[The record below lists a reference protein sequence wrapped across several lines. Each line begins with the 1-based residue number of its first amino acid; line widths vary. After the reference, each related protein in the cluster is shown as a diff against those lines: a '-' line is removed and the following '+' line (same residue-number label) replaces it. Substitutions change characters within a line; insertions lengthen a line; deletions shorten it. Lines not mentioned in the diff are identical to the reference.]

1 MVNLKTSYLG
11 LDLKN
16 PLIASSSGLTS
27 SVAKVKKLEDN
38 GVSAVVLKSIFEEE
52 IAYEYSDY
60 IKKASQNGEPPK
72 FFEYEGRQNPIDF
85 YGYVI
90 REENLKKYTKLIEEC
105 KKSVD
110 IPVIASINCHFY
122 SSEWIAYARRLQRAG
137 ADALELN
144 MFFLPTN
151 FSRPREETEKIYFS
165 VIEQILSKV
174 SIPVSLKISYF
185 FTDLG
190 PMIQKVSETGIKG
203 LVLFNRF
210 FSPDFD
216 IEKFKVIPSFIMSNP
231 ADLSISLR
239 WIAVMS
245 QRVGCDLAASTG
257 VHDGDG
263 LIKQILAG
271 ADAVQ
276 VASCLYKNGL
286 GYAKEMLDR
295 LESWMIMKGF
305 DSIDSFKGKMSQDK
319 NEDTA
324 IYERVQFMKYFGGQ
338 KI

>member
-1 MVNLKTSYLG
+1 MDLKTSYLG
-11 LDLKN
+11 LDVKN

-27 SVAKVKKLEDN
+27 SADKVKKLEDN
-38 GVSAVVLKSIFEEE
+38 GIGAVVLKSIFEEE

-60 IKKASQNGEPPK
+60 IKEASKNGESPK
-72 FFEYEGRQNPIDF
+72 YFEYEGRQNPIDF

-90 REENLKKYTKLIEEC
+90 REENLQKYTRLIENC

-122 SSEWIAYARRLQRAG
+122 SSEWIAYARQLERAG

-151 FSRPREETEKIYFS
+151 FSRSREETEKIYFN
-165 VIEQILSKV
+165 VIEQVLSKV

-190 PMIQKVSETGIKG
+190 PMIQKISETGIKG

-216 IEKFKVIPSFIMSNP
+216 IEKFKVIPSFVMSNP
-231 ADLSISLR
+231 ADLAVSLR

-257 VHDGDG
+257 VHNGDAV
-263 LIKQILAG
+263 IKQILAG

-276 VASCLYKNGL
+276 VASCLYKNGV
-286 GYAKEMLDR
+286 GYVKELLERLDG
-295 LESWMIMKGF
+295 WMAMKGF
-305 DSIDSFKGKMSQDK
+305 NSIDSFKGKMSQDK
-319 NEDTA
+319 NADTA